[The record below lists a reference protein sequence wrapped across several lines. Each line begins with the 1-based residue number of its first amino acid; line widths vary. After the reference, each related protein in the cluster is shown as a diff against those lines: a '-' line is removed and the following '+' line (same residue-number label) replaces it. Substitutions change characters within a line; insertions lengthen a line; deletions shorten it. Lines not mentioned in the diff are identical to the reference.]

1 MILLLYLRGK
11 IQRAMAKGI
20 ENIGNLTHEKWK
32 SNDCCTETGLLK
44 TKLHQLIF
52 VNSPTPNAI
61 LIKRGKTKISSMIMN
76 TRGKITTQLHQIQ
89 I

>member
-61 LIKRGKTKISSMIMN
+61 LIKRGKTKIKNFIY
-76 TRGKITTQLHQIQ
+76 KIYR
-89 I
+89 

>member
-1 MILLLYLRGK
+1 
-11 IQRAMAKGI
+11 MAKGI

-61 LIKRGKTKISSMIMN
+61 LIKRGKTKIKNFI
-76 TRGKITTQLHQIQ
+76 
-89 I
+89 